1 MNSIIRVILDS
12 FGNDEKH
19 FVVQL
24 EDNFISK
31 EFMSRAYNAAYAPAE
46 ESDESNVKK

>member
-12 FGNDEKH
+12 FGNDDKH
-19 FVVQL
+19 FVNSL

-31 EFMSRAYNAAYAPAE
+31 ELMSVAYNAAYASTE
-46 ESDESNVKK
+46 ESDESNVNK